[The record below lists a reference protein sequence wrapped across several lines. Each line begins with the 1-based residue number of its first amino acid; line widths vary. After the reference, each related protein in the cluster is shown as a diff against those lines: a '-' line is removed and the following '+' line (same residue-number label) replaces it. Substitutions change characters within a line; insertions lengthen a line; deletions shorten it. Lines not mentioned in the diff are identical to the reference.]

1 MATLTQLP
9 LFSWEEIDRSAPIVM
24 LERTLD
30 ALPDAQLL
38 ETLARERKAKRNDY
52 PLEPIWRALVAGAL
66 LGHPTRA
73 ALIEEL
79 RRNSELR
86 GVCGFDPARAEG
98 AVPRAYVFSRFAKK
112 LKRHQP
118 LINAMFEEMVER
130 LGTLLPDLGRHLAVD
145 SKALVVRGRKPADA
159 RVGTKTYESAG
170 EDGAVQKV
178 EVKWFGYK
186 LHLLIDARYE
196 LPLAWNVTE
205 ATRADS
211 PALMPLIEH
220 LKKDQ
225 PVVHKRA
232 ETLAADKGY
241 DDGADKADLYDNHGI
256 TPLIPPRDLWGEIR
270 MRPLD
275 EQRSDT
281 IFIGPTGQVCCKV
294 EPFEAQQGKTYA
306 AMQFQ
311 GYEPERGTLK
321 FRCPAAAFGMECR
334 NRDACRC
341 KPRVRDGKY
350 GRVVRVALDRDRRIF
365 LPVHTQ
371 SRTFQQ
377 AYRRRTAI
385 ERVNSR
391 IDRVHGLEWALVDSH
406 QSMTLRV
413 SLALL
418 SMVASAAAWIEA
430 KQPEKMRRLL
440 RAA

>member
-1 MATLTQLP
+1 MNTLSQLS

-30 ALPDAQLL
+30 ALPDAELL
-38 ETLARERKAKRNDY
+38 ETLARQRKAKRNDY
-52 PLEPIWRALVAGAL
+52 PVEPLWRALVAGAL

-86 GVCGFDPARAEG
+86 TACGFDPARAER
-98 AVPRAYVFSRFAKK
+98 AVPRAYVFSRLVKK
-112 LKRHQP
+112 LKRHQS
-118 LINAMFEEMVER
+118 LINAMFEKMVER
-130 LGTLLPDLGRHLAVD
+130 LGTFLPDLGQHLAAD

-159 RVGTKTYESAG
+159 GVGTKTYESVDQ
-170 EDGAVQKV
+170 DGTTQKI

-196 LPLAWNVTE
+196 MPLAWDVTE

-211 PALMPLIEH
+211 PALMPLVEH
-220 LKKDQ
+220 LKEQ
-225 PVVHKRA
+225 HPLMHERA

-241 DDGADKADLYDNHGI
+241 DDGGDKADLYDNHGI
-256 TPLIPPRDLWGEIR
+256 VPLIPPRDLWGQTR

-275 EQRSDT
+275 ERRSDT
-281 IFIGPTGQVCCKV
+281 IYIGPVGQVCCKSD
-294 EPFEAQQGKTYA
+294 PFESDQSKAFA

-321 FRCPAAAFGMECR
+321 FRCPAAAFGMECK

-350 GRVVRVALDRDRRIF
+350 GRVVRVPLERDRRIF
-365 LPVHTQ
+365 LPIHAP
-371 SRTFQQ
+371 SRTFEQ
-377 AYRRRTAI
+377 AYKRRTAV

-391 IDRVHGLEWALVDSH
+391 IDRVHGLEWALVDSR

-430 KQPEKMRRLL
+430 KRPEQMRRLL
-440 RAA
+440 SAA